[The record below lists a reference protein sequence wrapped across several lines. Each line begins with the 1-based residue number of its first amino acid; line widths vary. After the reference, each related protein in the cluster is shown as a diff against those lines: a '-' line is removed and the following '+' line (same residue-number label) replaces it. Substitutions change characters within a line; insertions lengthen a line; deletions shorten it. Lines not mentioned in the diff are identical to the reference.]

1 MSSMLISMLLFF
13 PTVVH
18 TLNLAEY
25 ELECRESY
33 KEHRWMSII
42 AISVLLALAVI
53 LLLLAFLIKI
63 LSRKLESEMVRTEHV
78 LFAVGMDDVLRR
90 LYPNP
95 LVSEMLWRAGCVQLR
110 QNAKHE
116 RHFNRALARRAATTP
131 KK

>member
-1 MSSMLISMLLFF
+1 MSSGLIYVLLVF
-13 PTVVH
+13 PIVVH
-18 TLNLAEY
+18 TLNPSES
-25 ELECRESY
+25 ELECMDSH
-33 KEHRWMSII
+33 KKHRWMPII
-42 AISVLLALAVI
+42 AMSVI
-53 LLLLAFLIKI
+53 LVLSVILFLLAFLIKI
-63 LSRKLESEMVRTEHV
+63 QSQKLEREMVKTEHV

-116 RHFNRALARRAATTP
+116 RHYNRALAHRASETP